1 MKILQISITGKI
13 FEGNLI
19 SRILKQNKKIIEQ
32 KIQKIKIQKKRKK
45 ILHEIRQ

>member
-19 SRILKQNKKIIEQ
+19 SRILKQNNKNNRIKNTKK
-32 KIQKIKIQKKRKK
+32 KKED
-45 ILHEIRQ
+45 LT